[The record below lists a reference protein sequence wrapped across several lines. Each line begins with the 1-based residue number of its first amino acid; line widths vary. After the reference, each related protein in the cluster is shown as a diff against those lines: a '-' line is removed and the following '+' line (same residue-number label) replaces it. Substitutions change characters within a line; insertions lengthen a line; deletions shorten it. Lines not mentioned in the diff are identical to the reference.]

1 MSAIKDRNTLV
12 PANDDADSITQL
24 YTLLTQDR
32 GAGQDLLVSL
42 AAPSDNNSFAM
53 MPSGMADLFV
63 SMVTALH
70 AGQPITVVPQNATF
84 TTQEAADVL
93 GMSRPTVIKLID
105 AGELSCERVGTHRRI
120 PVRDVLAL
128 RDQRRAAVQNML
140 ATSAVEDEV
149 GTPDEIRAAVRA
161 ARKSIA
167 IRRRGE

>member
-42 AAPSDNNSFAM
+42 AAPSDNNAFAM

-93 GMSRPTVIKLID
+93 SMLSLI
-105 AGELSCERVGTHRRI
+105 HI
-120 PVRDVLAL
+120 
-128 RDQRRAAVQNML
+128 
-140 ATSAVEDEV
+140 
-149 GTPDEIRAAVRA
+149 
-161 ARKSIA
+161 
-167 IRRRGE
+167 

>member
-12 PANDDADSITQL
+12 PANADADSITQL
-24 YTLLTQDR
+24 YTLLTRDR
-32 GAGQDLLVSL
+32 AAGQDLLVSL
-42 AAPSDNNSFAM
+42 AAPSDSNSFAM
-53 MPSGMADLFV
+53 MPGSMAELFV

-70 AGQPITVVPQNATF
+70 AGQPITFVPQNATL

-105 AGELSCERVGTHRRI
+105 AGDLSCERVGTHRRI

-128 RDQRRAAVQNML
+128 RDQRRAAVQEML
-140 ATSAVEDEV
+140 AASSIEDEL
-149 GTPDEIRAAVRA
+149 GTPDEIRASLRA

-167 IRRRGE
+167 KKRRGE